1 MKQFLQYFNFFDPNL
16 TLRSYKSPI
25 IRILISALIMAALV
39 IFRLSVTIQNITVN
53 VIVSILCL
61 VIISLAVLCF
71 FVAAVEALQVGEN
84 IRKDKERAN
93 SKYK

>member
-16 TLRSYKSPI
+16 TLRSYKSPV
-25 IRILISALIMAALV
+25 IRILVSALVMV
-39 IFRLSVTIQNITVN
+39 GVCVFRLSVTLTNKAVNI
-53 VIVSILCL
+53 IVSILCL
-61 VIISLAVLCF
+61 AIMVLAVLCF

-84 IRKDKERAN
+84 RRKDKEREN

>member
-25 IRILISALIMAALV
+25 IRIIVSAIVMAALV
-39 IFRLSVTIQNITVN
+39 IFRLSVTIQNMAIN
-53 VIVSILCL
+53 IIVSLLCL
-61 VIISLAVLCF
+61 AIISLAVLCF

-84 IRKDKERAN
+84 KRKDKERAN